1 MYTATLFR
9 QTFSQK
15 EYKTIRVREISDISN
30 YTGNGWRCISYSKSM
45 F

>member
-9 QTFSQK
+9 EFYGQR
-15 EYKTIRVREISDISN
+15 EYKTIRVRSIADIHN
-30 YTGNGWRCISYSKSM
+30 YTGNGWRCISYSKSL